1 MAKSR
6 NLRVRGFN
14 FTVDVVRLCRA
25 HLVHDPIVRR
35 LAYQLVDAAG
45 SVGANL
51 EESAGGQSKADFI
64 SKQSIALKEAMESR
78 FWLRV
83 VAHAYPETAH
93 IIRPRLCESN
103 ELVAM
108 ITASILTAK
117 SNPHR
122 GGHGAWSYQF
132 TEGEEA

>member
-6 NLRVRGFN
+6 NLRIRGFN
-14 FTVDVVRLCRA
+14 FAVDVVRLCRG
-25 HLVHDPIVRR
+25 HLSHDPVIRR

-51 EESAGGQSKADFI
+51 EESGGGQSKPDFI

-83 VAHAYPETAH
+83 VAHAYPESAH
-93 IIRPRLCESN
+93 LIRPHLCESN

-108 ITASILTAK
+108 ITSSILTAK

-122 GGHGAWSYQF
+122 GEKGSRSYDVDDAQ
-132 TEGEEA
+132 